1 MRKSVIKG
9 KLSRGEPVL
18 LTQLHLTDPSV
29 FELASLMGFDG
40 LWMDLEHHTYS
51 LETAAGLMRAARVG
65 KSDIMARPAKGEFP
79 RVARL
84 LEAGAQGIMYPRCD
98 SADEAREVVNWAKFA
113 PLGKRGVDG
122 GNPDMP
128 YCSMAISEYIQE
140 ANRETFLVIQLEEE
154 RAVEAAEQIAAVPGV
169 DVIFLGPGD
178 FSVLSGISGQFDH
191 PRVLKA
197 RDTIA
202 QAARKAGIHWG
213 CPAFSLEHARSLIEA
228 GARFICYSA
237 DILFVKQGLERMQ
250 EQFGPLGFRFAN
262 RLNGHVAR

>member
-1 MRKSVIKG
+1 MRKSVIKA
-9 KLSRGEPVL
+9 KLSQDQPVL

-51 LETAAGLMRAARVG
+51 TETAAGLMRAARVG
-65 KSDIMARPAKGEFP
+65 HSDILARPAKGEFP

-98 SADEAREVVNWAKFA
+98 SPEEAREVVKWAKFA

-128 YCSMAISEYIQE
+128 YCSMALPEYVAE
-140 ANRETFLVIQLEEE
+140 ANRETFLVIQLEEQH
-154 RAVEAAEQIAAVPGV
+154 AVDAAEAIAAVPGV

-191 PRVLKA
+191 PRIHKA
-197 RDTIA
+197 REAIA
-202 QAARKAGIHWG
+202 QAARNAGIHWG
-213 CPAFSLEHARSLIEA
+213 CPAFSCEHARSLMDL
-228 GARFICYSA
+228 GARFICHSA
-237 DILFVKQGLERMQ
+237 DILFVKQGLERVQ
-250 EQFGPLGFRFAN
+250 EQFGALGFCFTN
-262 RLNGHVAR
+262 TLNGHPAR